1 MGSQAPGMPIWIE
14 AAIVTASC
22 PDLVQVRGDGVPRGS
37 SPFNRPL
44 GVRLGLTMVRGS
56 QWSGLTVSLLW
67 VGDVIVNSEFPW
79 FWFPFLQV
87 LHYFAVE
94 AFDCGEE

>member
-1 MGSQAPGMPIWIE
+1 MAVGSQAPGMPIWIE

-44 GVRLGLTMVRGS
+44 RRSVGLDDGAWVPMERIDREPPLGRGR
-56 QWSGLTVSLLW
+56 TP
-67 VGDVIVNSEFPW
+67 DVHDTEMKV
-79 FWFPFLQV
+79 V
-87 LHYFAVE
+87 LSFRAYRNNCLPRYLV
-94 AFDCGEE
+94 